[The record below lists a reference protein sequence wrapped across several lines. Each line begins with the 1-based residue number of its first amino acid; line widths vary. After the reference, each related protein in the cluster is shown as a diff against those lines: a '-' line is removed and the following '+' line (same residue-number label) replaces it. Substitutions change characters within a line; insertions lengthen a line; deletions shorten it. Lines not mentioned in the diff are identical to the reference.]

1 MPTIRRP
8 TSRLSAVVTQV
19 TGLQAA
25 RDRFLSPLS
34 TIDTGSVEDDDDND
48 DLRQLD
54 RAMSSASSNPDTVAL
69 TELEAE
75 FAAALLFVDSYQG
88 LYWDW
93 MSLLSGSHSCLSLYE
108 GPHRILTQE
117 NSTVKRDF
125 YAYAQQATVG
135 PCSNL
140 PPPVGLSKFESAKWY
155 D

>member
-1 MPTIRRP
+1 M
-8 TSRLSAVVTQV
+8 VTQV

-34 TIDTGSVEDDDDND
+34 TTDSGSVEDDDDND
-48 DLRQLD
+48 DLRPLD
-54 RAMSSASSNPDTVAL
+54 RAMSSASSNPDTAVP

-88 LYWDW
+88 LCA
-93 MSLLSGSHSCLSLYE
+93 LSMDQCSDSHSHSGE

-135 PCSNL
+135 PCSSL

-155 D
+155 ARLDAWQRAAGPWV